1 MVAACRFPNMI
12 SICEDMVKIICHAS
26 LLKVDDVR
34 LKSVPLAA
42 KCCVLCDHG
51 SVEDAAHMVM
61 PCPGLQ
67 PQRSAMFHEIDK
79 ILARNGLNQ
88 NDLAANV
95 FLNLMGRP
103 GQNIPI
109 ELMEEIWQSSARQIS
124 NMYRWKLKYGIG

>member
-1 MVAACRFPNMI
+1 MI

-34 LKSVPLAA
+34 LKSLPLAA
-42 KCCVLCDHG
+42 KVCVLCDHG
-51 SVEDAAHMVM
+51 S
-61 PCPGLQ
+61 
-67 PQRSAMFHEIDK
+67 IDE

-88 NDLAANV
+88 NDLDANV

-109 ELMEEIWQSSARQIS
+109 ELMEEIWQCSARQIS

>member
-1 MVAACRFPNMI
+1 MI

-34 LKSVPLAA
+34 LKSLPLAA
-42 KCCVLCDHG
+42 KFCVLCDHG
-51 SVEDAAHMVM
+51 SIDDAAHMVM
-61 PCPGLQ
+61 QCPRLQ
-67 PQRSAMFHEIDK
+67 PQRNAMFLEIDK

-88 NDLAANV
+88 NDLDANV

-109 ELMEEIWQSSARQIS
+109 ELMEEIWQCSARQIS